1 VNVIVISDCFLFSLK
16 RPRDSK
22 NRGAFMIGS
31 AVRVIRVA
39 IEGGIYVAVIIMP

>member
-1 VNVIVISDCFLFSLK
+1 MISNCFLFSLK

-22 NRGAFMIGS
+22 NRGAFRIGS

-39 IEGGIYVAVIIMP
+39 IEGGIYVAVIITP